1 MNGLL
6 CLVINFKLRERSLAA
21 FGSLTANMP
30 VWLAWIAALK
40 KFRTIRMWLGE
51 NGDPYRG
58 IAMWPSL
65 SIYEK
70 AVWRRCMT
78 FHPPPFPLSLLR
90 SPTPVNLTLSSHGQ
104 VEREITWW
112 NRMGTETRI
121 QKPRLYPWIISLCQQ
136 RAAPHWCH
144 PFYRDK
150 SAFQRIISWDYSGM
164 SNAWS

>member
-6 CLVINFKLRERSLAA
+6 RLVINFKLRERSLAA

-51 NGDPYRG
+51 NGDPYVG

-104 VEREITWW
+104 VERELSWW
-112 NRMGTETRI
+112 NRVGTETRI
-121 QKPRLYPWIISLCQQ
+121 QKITPIPLNHFAVSTACSTPLVSSVLPRQKRLSKDYLL
-136 RAAPHWCH
+136 RL
-144 PFYRDK
+144 FRDE
-150 SAFQRIISWDYSGM
+150 
-164 SNAWS
+164 